1 MGDKYTFRGHTFDNE
16 KQMRQAEKEAEVVD
30 YLRARTNFNNLDQ
43 VMKVYHRILDKNII
57 ETVIGIE
64 FLMELRGRL
73 VKSGMFTEEQ
83 IRSVPLLPEA
93 QKMQKR
99 AEERKK
105 SDQKSHL
112 ETLQKQNRILKVVT
126 FFLTVLVIAMFV
138 VTLTGK
144 RSPLAV
150 VYEEQIVN
158 QYASWA
164 DELTEREQRLREY
177 LERLE
182 KVGFDVEELIG
193 ETKLPEVGEEEP
205 GNTP

>member
-57 ETVIGIE
+57 ETAIGIE
-64 FLMELRGRL
+64 FLMELRNRL
-73 VKSGMFTEEQ
+73 INSGMFTEEQ
-83 IRSVPLLPEA
+83 VRSVPLLPEA

-99 AEERKK
+99 AEERKRNDRK
-105 SDQKSHL
+105 NLL

-150 VYEEQIVN
+150 VYEERIVN

-177 LERLE
+177 VKRLE
-182 KVGFDVEELIG
+182 NVGFDVEALIG
-193 ETKLPEVGEEEP
+193 ESDLLEEEEEKTE
-205 GNTP
+205 NTP

>member
-64 FLMELRGRL
+64 FLMELRNRL
-73 VKSGMFTEEQ
+73 INSGMFTEEQ

-99 AEERKK
+99 AEERKQTDRK
-105 SDQKSHL
+105 NQL
-112 ETLQKQNRILKVVT
+112 ETLQKQNRVLKVVT
-126 FFLTVLVIAMFV
+126 FFLAILVIAMFT

-150 VYEEQIVN
+150 IYEEQIVN

-164 DELTEREQRLREY
+164 DELTVREQRLREY

-182 KVGFDVEELIG
+182 QVGFDVEELIG
-193 ETKLPEVGEEEP
+193 ETKLPEAEGTEP